1 MTTVIRPAAEPD
13 YDAIDAVVRRAFA
26 DEGRA
31 VATMVRDIRRGE
43 FALPAYEFVAEDNGQ
58 VIGHVCLSE
67 TPLHGADRSTQL
79 ITMLSPLSVEPA
91 RQGGGIG
98 SALVRQV
105 LQTAADDGVPFVVL
119 EGSPA
124 YYGRFGFTPAAA
136 FGISMPIPDWAP
148 PEAAQIAILDPHA
161 TVPAGRVEYPAYVP

>member
-58 VIGHVCLSE
+58 VIGHVCLSG
-67 TPLHGADRSTQL
+67 TPLHGEDGSTQT
-79 ITMLSPLSVEPA
+79 ITMLSPLSVDPTH
-91 RQGGGIG
+91 QGGGIG
-98 SALVRQV
+98 SALVRHA
-105 LQTAADDGVPFVVL
+105 LRIATDHGVAFVVL
-119 EGSPA
+119 EGSPD
-124 YYGRFGFTPAAA
+124 YYGRLGFEPAAA
-136 FGISMPIPDWAP
+136 HGISMPIPDWAP